1 MLQDKDLVSVQQAR
15 QAAEA
20 AYEAEQ
26 VLKDFSQEQV
36 DAVVAAMAEAAR
48 SQARRLAELAVEETG
63 YGKVE
68 DKVVKNL
75 FSAVD
80 IHNYTKGL
88 KTCGVIREDKERK
101 IIEIAVPYGVVA
113 AIIPTTNP
121 TSTAIFKI
129 LSSIKARNTVVV
141 APHPRAVRCTVETAR
156 VMYEAGLKAGLP
168 ENSVRW
174 LDQVDLKGTRELMSH
189 RRTGVIL
196 ATGGPGLVKAAYS
209 SGKPAYGVGSGN
221 VPSFIERTADV
232 PKAVRDVVAGKSF
245 DWGVLCSSEQ
255 AIVCDR
261 PVESLVLEEL
271 RRNKAYLLNEEETAK
286 IERLIQN
293 PEGRFNTDIVGQS
306 PAKLASMAGFSVPD
320 DTTCL
325 VGRAQGVGI
334 DHPLSREKLS
344 PILAFYVEDGWEA
357 GCERCIEILQYG
369 GLGHTMSLHSTDRR
383 VIIEFGLHKP
393 AYRVCVN
400 TPSTHGSVG
409 LTTAV
414 PPSMTLG
421 CGAPGGNITSDNITA
436 MHLVNIKRLAFE
448 TRPVEALGYSESASA
463 ASPSSAAA
471 SAVPGPS
478 AGPAPSSPPYQ
489 SGRSVDA
496 DSVREVVR
504 SVVEQYLEQKKNN
517 PPPEIKAPP
526 SVRKEKDEDRASP
539 PSPSQEASRAPKPPP
554 AVDFVCED
562 DVRQALRNQSR
573 IVVNDQTII
582 TPAAQ
587 DAARGRDVLQWE

>member
-15 QAAEA
+15 QAAQA

-26 VLKDFSQEQV
+26 VLKDFSQQQV

-48 SQARRLAELAVEETG
+48 VGARRLAEMAVEETG

-68 DKVVKNL
+68 DKVIKNL

-101 IIEIAVPYGVVA
+101 IIEIAVPFGVVA

-129 LSSIKARNTVVV
+129 LSSIKGRNTVVV

-156 VMYEAGLKAGLP
+156 IMYEAGLKAGLP

-174 LDQVDLKGTRELMSH
+174 LEQVDLKGTTELMRH
-189 RRTGVIL
+189 QRTGVIL
-196 ATGGPGLVKAAYS
+196 ATGGPGLVRAAYS

-232 PKAVRDVVAGKSF
+232 PKAVRDIVAGKSF

-261 PVESLVLEEL
+261 PVERQVLEEL
-271 RRNKAYLLNEEETAK
+271 SRNNAYLLDEEETAG
-286 IERLIQN
+286 IETLIQK
-293 PEGRFNTDIVGQS
+293 EDGSFNTEIVGQS
-306 PAKLASMAGFSVPD
+306 PAKLASMAGFSVPES
-320 DTTCL
+320 TSCL
-325 VGRAQGVGI
+325 VGRAKGVGRE
-334 DHPLSREKLS
+334 HPLSREKLS
-344 PILAFYVEDGWEA
+344 PILAFFVEDGWEA
-357 GCERCIEILQYG
+357 GCERCIEILHYG
-369 GLGHTMSLHSTDRR
+369 GLGHTMSLHSNDRR

-400 TPSTHGSVG
+400 TPATHGSVG
-409 LTTAV
+409 LTTSV

-448 TRPVEALGYSESASA
+448 TRSAQSLDFSRSGKRSSS
-463 ASPSSAAA
+463 SPAAA
-471 SAVPGPS
+471 PS
-478 AGPAPSSPPYQ
+478 AEAPSSGA
-489 SGRSVDA
+489 SDIDI
-496 DSVREVVR
+496 DSVRQVVR
-504 SVVEQYLEQKKNN
+504 SVVEQYLGQKKKV
-517 PPPEIKAPP
+517 PAPQVTSPP
-526 SVRKEKDEDRASP
+526 SVEEAEP
-539 PSPSQEASRAPKPPP
+539 EPSAAAKPPA
-554 AVDFVCED
+554 AVEFVCED
-562 DVRQALRNQSR
+562 DVRQAVRNKST
-573 IVVNDQTII
+573 IVVDQKTII
-582 TPAAQ
+582 TPAAR
-587 DAARGRDVLQWE
+587 DAARDQDVLKWE